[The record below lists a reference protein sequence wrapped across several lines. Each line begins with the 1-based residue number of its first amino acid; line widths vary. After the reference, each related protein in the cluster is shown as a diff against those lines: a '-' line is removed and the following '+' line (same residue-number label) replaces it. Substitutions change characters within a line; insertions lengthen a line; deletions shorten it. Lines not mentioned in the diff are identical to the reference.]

1 VGIQALMRQFD
12 VKTRMRGAILAVLC
26 LLALVGGI
34 GLYGMLK
41 NQSLQEA
48 YQTGSFKEVNEL
60 SEMREASGDLQF
72 AERNM
77 LLESGHEPD
86 IEQAWGKA
94 KQAAERLKT
103 LSASM
108 LEGEEDADNPIVRL
122 LLRDLDQYMA
132 QLDATRGPL
141 AQTALA
147 GDEWLHRT
155 EAISK
160 LGEVLD
166 GHLKDIGAVMKNEG
180 AVAAQGVRQSV
191 RTSLWL
197 FLLAV
202 AVAVVI
208 VVPFTEINGRSICEP
223 LDQAQH
229 LAERIAQ
236 GHLHDP
242 IHSEGRDEAARMLN
256 SLRNMQ
262 DSLRDMVGGVR
273 HSVEAIELASAEIAA
288 GNMDLSSRTE
298 NAASS
303 LQQTAS
309 SMEQL
314 SGTLQHSGESARQ
327 ANQMAQTASD
337 VATRGHQIVQGVVQA
352 MGDIDGTSRRIT
364 DIIGVID
371 GIAFQTN
378 ILALN
383 AAVEA
388 ARAGEQG
395 RGFAVVAG
403 EVRALAQRSASAA
416 REIKQ
421 LITASGEKVES
432 GTRLVRDAGDAMS
445 EIIQSVQRVS
455 DIIGDISA
463 ATQEQGAGLG
473 QINQAVAQLDQVTQQ
488 NAALVEQSAAA
499 ASSLKD
505 QAQTLT
511 QAVSAFKL

>member
-1 VGIQALMRQFD
+1 MGIQALMRQFD

-41 NQSLQEA
+41 NQALQEA
-48 YQTGSFKEVNEL
+48 YQAGSFEEVHQL
-60 SEMREASGDLQF
+60 SAMREASGDLQL

-77 LLESGHEPD
+77 LLQAGHGAEV
-86 IEQAWGKA
+86 EQAWQKA
-94 KQAAERLKT
+94 HAQAERFKS

-108 LEGEEDADNPIVRL
+108 LEGEEDEDNPIVRL
-122 LLRDLDQYMA
+122 MAKDLDQYMA
-132 QLDATRGPL
+132 QLDATR
-141 AQTALA
+141 TALA
-147 GDEWLHRT
+147 QDALAGHEWLQRT
-155 EAISK
+155 DGITR
-160 LGEVLD
+160 LGESID
-166 GHLKDIGAVMKNEG
+166 AHLKGIEAVMVKEG
-180 AVAAQGVRQSV
+180 QANADAVRQSV

-197 FLLAV
+197 FLCAV
-202 AVAVVI
+202 AVAVLI
-208 VVPFTEINGRSICEP
+208 VVPLTEINGRSICEP
-223 LDQAQH
+223 LTQVQH

-242 IHSEGRDEAARMLN
+242 IHGEGRDEAARMMH
-256 SLRNMQ
+256 SLRTMQ

-288 GNMDLSSRTE
+288 GNMDLSARTE

-309 SMEQL
+309 AMEQL
-314 SGTLQHSGESARQ
+314 SGTMQHSGESARQ

-337 VATRGHQIVQGVVQA
+337 VATRGQQIVQGVVQA

-403 EVRALAQRSASAA
+403 EVRALAQRSANAA

-421 LITASGEKVES
+421 LITTSGEKVES

-455 DIIGDISA
+455 DIIGEISA
-463 ATQEQGAGLG
+463 ATQEQGTGLG
-473 QINQAVAQLDQVTQQ
+473 QINQAVSQLDQVTQQ

-499 ASSLKD
+499 AGSLKD
-505 QAQTLT
+505 QAQTLS